1 MVSRGS
7 RGLPRPQVIR
17 GYNSSR
23 LIRPPRQWL
32 PDGREIELPAGCGP
46 KQEVGVSKLLDR
58 IGRAAFV
65 LGVVVA
71 LGFGAQTA
79 VAASQTRDCQCV
91 PPDNQTCITCCGSD
105 ISICPPTGTEPREC
119 LCG

>member
-1 MVSRGS
+1 
-7 RGLPRPQVIR
+7 LQ
-17 GYNSSR
+17 
-23 LIRPPRQWL
+23 
-32 PDGREIELPAGCGP
+32 DGREIVLPTERGLE
-46 KQEVGVSKLLDR
+46 QEVGMSKLLDR